1 MAIKL
6 HSVACNIRS
15 VNARYSVLLS
25 ICVVLR
31 MNFYPAVAIEDA
43 RYNGTNFGPYLE
55 VYPSANLSR
64 SQLGCTPQPADN
76 RTCPLYIA
84 LMMSFGGEYDSSG
97 VIASVQY
104 ALDQINT
111 DPDLLPGYWLH
122 YTLTDSQV
130 QLYNIIVSIV

>member
-1 MAIKL
+1 
-6 HSVACNIRS
+6 
-15 VNARYSVLLS
+15 
-25 ICVVLR
+25 
-31 MNFYPAVAIEDA
+31 MNFYSAVAIEDA
-43 RYNGTNFGPYLE
+43 RDGTKFGPYLE

-130 QLYNIIVSIV
+130 